1 MKNAHILSI
10 LLVLAITVSAGCQAK
25 QTGSS
30 EASATADSA
39 AAKTD
44 KREIT
49 NGFIEKK
56 SDDLPQLDLTN
67 AIADPMKY
75 DDYGHDY
82 ILKDWSAQ
90 KCEDFAKSMSEK
102 GFKSEKVVDGGEI
115 VEFYVY
121 SSDEYYCFSPND
133 YIAVDDYENFT
144 EEEEALWASYWY
156 LEWYKTSSA
165 HTGEAPDSNS
175 ALSAIKAVS
184 ADTPI
189 SKYLLDGCL
198 VDESS
203 DALYASMGLKY
214 CCVQVKC
221 DKNGTRLC
229 DDRYLVGKT
238 KAVSANY
245 SDNYDFDSRLICD
258 IDSDGEAEAVFI
270 QGVGSGNYYYYVTF
284 IGVKNGDPYIKY
296 YFTVNDYD
304 DAFKSFND
312 CEEISVDKETQALV
326 FSCSSHGSGEKSSC
340 TLKVKNGELISEKSN

>member
-1 MKNAHILSI
+1 MKKAHILSV
-10 LLVLAITVSAGCQAK
+10 LLVLAMTVSAGCQADR
-25 QTGSS
+25 TSSS
-30 EASATADSA
+30 EASATVDSA

-203 DALYASMGLKY
+203 DALYQSMGLKF
-214 CCVQVKC
+214 CRVCTKPIEDTFVDC
-221 DKNGTRLC
+221 DQ
-229 DDRYLVGKT
+229 YLVGKSE
-238 KAVSANY
+238 AVPV
-245 SDNYDFDSRLICD
+245 SDICQTFDDRMICD
-258 IDSDGEAEAVFI
+258 IDSDGKAEAVFFDFDMEGDI
-270 QGVGSGNYYYYVTF
+270 AYFITV
-284 IGVKNGDPYIKY
+284 IGVENGDPYEKY
-296 YFTVNDYD
+296 DLFVPYD
-304 DAFKSFND
+304 NQFFSVLEKS
-312 CEEISVDKETQALV
+312 EEMSVDEETQALV
-326 FSCSSHGSGEKSSC
+326 LSCSSDGSGEKESC
-340 TLKVKNGELISEKSN
+340 TIKVKNGELIAEKSN